1 MKVSELSEKQLIAR
15 ILPYLP
21 QGPLTLLGSG
31 DDCAVVSAPDAKFV
45 VTTDVLVE
53 GQHFRRDWSTGF
65 EVGARAAAQ
74 NLADVAAMGAKA
86 TSLVVSMV
94 LPADLEVEWL
104 EDFAG
109 GLAAEVFRAGAGV
122 VGGDLSGGPALV
134 ISVTAH
140 GTVSGAPITR
150 SGARPGDTLAVVGT
164 LGRSAAG
171 LAALKSGAVAPS
183 LRGSE
188 VPTPFQEPVAL
199 YRSPKPPL
207 EAGLIAAQRGATAMM
222 DISDGLVMDAGRL
235 AEASGVALDITR
247 YGLHEDL
254 SALREVGKA
263 LGVDPLQWVLFGGED
278 HGLLVTFPPFVL
290 MTEPFR
296 AIGTVGEYGVLR
308 GTGQQARVTLDGMAV
323 QGGFDHFGR

>member
-109 GLAAEVFRAGAGV
+109 GLGAEVFRAGAGV
-122 VGGDLSGGPALV
+122 VGGCVQARACSHYFCQCE
-134 ISVTAH
+134 H
-140 GTVSGAPITR
+140 GANR
-150 SGARPGDTLAVVGT
+150 AN
-164 LGRSAAG
+164 LG
-171 LAALKSGAVAPS
+171 
-183 LRGSE
+183 
-188 VPTPFQEPVAL
+188 
-199 YRSPKPPL
+199 
-207 EAGLIAAQRGATAMM
+207 
-222 DISDGLVMDAGRL
+222 AGRRQ
-235 AEASGVALDITR
+235 GR
-247 YGLHEDL
+247 GL
-254 SALREVGKA
+254 G
-263 LGVDPLQWVLFGGED
+263 
-278 HGLLVTFPPFVL
+278 
-290 MTEPFR
+290 
-296 AIGTVGEYGVLR
+296 
-308 GTGQQARVTLDGMAV
+308 
-323 QGGFDHFGR
+323 